1 MTTPRGPSSSTA
13 IQQVRTLLVYIYLY
27 CNLHESWQLTIVNEV
42 RLVARGGALLS
53 DFLVVSRRLAL
64 RLAAAPARPP
74 RVARSDAELVEGVH
88 RLLRSES
95 ERRFVWLL
103 LVRL

>member
-42 RLVARGGALLS
+42 RLVARGGALQCLS
-53 DFLVVSRRLAL
+53 A
-64 RLAAAPARPP
+64 
-74 RVARSDAELVEGVH
+74 ARSGAGGRERIH
-88 RLLRSES
+88 RACYYCCIY
-95 ERRFVWLL
+95 
-103 LVRL
+103 